1 MDLETLYVPMPLL
14 EQTEPPVSEL
24 YVPVAQLEQE
34 EAMIAMPVLKVPT
47 EQSEQVEADAD
58 DR

>member
-1 MDLETLYVPMPLL
+1 MPLL

>member
-1 MDLETLYVPMPLL
+1 MPLL

-24 YVPVAQLEQE
+24 YVPVAQFEQE
-34 EAMIAMPVLKVPT
+34 EAMIAIPVLKVPT
-47 EQSEQVEADAD
+47 EQREQVVADAN